1 VLFRSLDE
9 GVTWRRINDD
19 NNQFGDIRSIT
30 GDPRVFGRI
39 YVATGTRGLVYGD
52 IYESD

>member
-1 VLFRSLDE
+1 MN
-9 GVTWRRINDD
+9 WIRINDD
-19 NNQFGDIRSIT
+19 RHQYGDIRSIS

-52 IYESD
+52 IDEQEEGLIE